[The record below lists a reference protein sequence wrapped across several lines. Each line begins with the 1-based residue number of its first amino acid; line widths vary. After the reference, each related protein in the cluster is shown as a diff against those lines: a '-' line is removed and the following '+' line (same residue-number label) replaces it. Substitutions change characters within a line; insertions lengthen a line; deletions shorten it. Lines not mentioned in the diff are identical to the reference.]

1 MTSEQIFLY
10 IILGVIVY
18 FYVRRTLRSRGLTH
32 YSPVDAKARVKSGS
46 ILLDVRTKA
55 ERLSRSIPS
64 SIHIPLHE
72 LGSRLK
78 ELERYRSKEIICY
91 CATGSRS
98 VNAALKLKKAGFT
111 VGNLDG
117 GMASWN
123 FSER

>member
-1 MTSEQIFLY
+1 MTSEQILLY
-10 IILGVIVY
+10 IILVLIGIL
-18 FYVRRTLRSRGLTH
+18 YVRKTLRARGLTH
-32 YSPVDAKARVKSGS
+32 YSAADAKQRAGSGS

-55 ERLSRSIPS
+55 ERMSRSIPS

-72 LGSRLK
+72 LGPRIN
-78 ELERYRSKEIICY
+78 ELDRYRHKEIICY

-98 VNAALKLKKAGFT
+98 VNAALTLKKAGFT

-117 GMASWN
+117 GMSSWN